1 MIHSFDGIQSQGV
14 AQLGSASVL
23 GTGGHRF
30 ESYYP
35 ELRFRICWISAEEAL
50 LPGPAK
56 LAEVEPLP
64 KSLERFSWE
73 FRGKEEEDVS
83 LLS

>member
-1 MIHSFDGIQSQGV
+1 
-14 AQLGSASVL
+14 
-23 GTGGHRF
+23 
-30 ESYYP
+30 
-35 ELRFRICWISAEEAL
+35 L